1 MEKQGNYENEK
12 ENGRHALE
20 KLSPGKY
27 FFCLQLTDIS
37 YI

>member
-1 MEKQGNYENEK
+1 MEKQGHYENEK

-27 FFCLQLTDIS
+27 FLVYD
-37 YI
+37 